1 MKNKINTNN
10 NESIVQK
17 ISEARVKEE
26 LAIPIYSSHI
36 KQTLFWSGLPEAK
49 QAKIIAG
56 LRILEADSEKH
67 VKMLK
72 IIEKNYLRNS
82 K

>member
-1 MKNKINTNN
+1 MKNKTNTNDI
-10 NESIVQK
+10 ELIVQK
-17 ISEARVKEE
+17 ISEARIKEE

-36 KQTLFWSGLPEAK
+36 KQTLFWSGLPKAK
-49 QAKIIAG
+49 QEKIIAG
-56 LRILEADSEKH
+56 LRILESDSEKH
-67 VKMLK
+67 VGMLK